1 MSNDM
6 INANVQKGDISPENN
21 ISEITEELL
30 ADVRSVPS
38 ENNSLSIPIAQL
50 ATLGSGV
57 ASLLPALR
65 TVTKT
70 TTTASPGGLYRL
82 LNDAGNGLK
91 QAKDGSFWGAT
102 VESKMGK
109 FEEVKGISKIEK
121 LTMPIDPTAMMMAV
135 ALASIEKQLD
145 EIIEMQK
152 QILSFLE
159 TEKES
164 EIEGDVETLV
174 SIINNYKYNW
184 DNAQYTASNHKL
196 VLDIQRTARKNM
208 ISYQKKVSDILN
220 SNQFII
226 AQSLVKQTL
235 TDLLKKFKYYRLS
248 LYSYSLA
255 SLIEIMLSKNF
266 KEDYVREIKSE
277 IEKQSFTY
285 REIYDKC
292 SLRLEKM
299 TTSSVET
306 NVLKGIG
313 TASKA
318 VGGLFGNITF
328 MKGSVDKFLNDS
340 GDSLKKSASNIET
353 DTVKQFAEVKSP
365 NTMVFIDKMDDIIRI
380 YNHTEEICFDNDR
393 IYLITG

>member
-21 ISEITEELL
+21 ISAITEELL

-70 TTTASPGGLYRL
+70 TTTTSPGGLYRL

-109 FEEVKGISKIEK
+109 FAEVGTVSTTEK
-121 LTMPIDPTAMMMAV
+121 LTMPINPTAMMMAV

-208 ISYQKKVSDILN
+208 ISYQKKVSDILI

-235 TDLLKKFKYYRLS
+235 TDLL
-248 LYSYSLA
+248 
-255 SLIEIMLSKNF
+255 
-266 KEDYVREIKSE
+266 
-277 IEKQSFTY
+277 
-285 REIYDKC
+285 
-292 SLRLEKM
+292 
-299 TTSSVET
+299 
-306 NVLKGIG
+306 
-313 TASKA
+313 
-318 VGGLFGNITF
+318 
-328 MKGSVDKFLNDS
+328 
-340 GDSLKKSASNIET
+340 
-353 DTVKQFAEVKSP
+353 
-365 NTMVFIDKMDDIIRI
+365 
-380 YNHTEEICFDNDR
+380 
-393 IYLITG
+393 

>member
-1 MSNDM
+1 
-6 INANVQKGDISPENN
+6 
-21 ISEITEELL
+21 
-30 ADVRSVPS
+30 
-38 ENNSLSIPIAQL
+38 
-50 ATLGSGV
+50 
-57 ASLLPALR
+57 
-65 TVTKT
+65 
-70 TTTASPGGLYRL
+70 
-82 LNDAGNGLK
+82 
-91 QAKDGSFWGAT
+91 
-102 VESKMGK
+102 
-109 FEEVKGISKIEK
+109 
-121 LTMPIDPTAMMMAV
+121 
-135 ALASIEKQLD
+135 
-145 EIIEMQK
+145 MQK

-306 NVLKGIG
+306 NVMKGIG

-318 VGGLFGNITF
+318 VGGLFGNISF